1 MTVTGIDTLSSPLAL
16 SDSVQPR
23 KDVVNLKTPKTVS
36 DQVKNQSVAGSA
48 SPIQDQ
54 VTLSREAQALS
65 VSDSQS
71 SKNNTF
77 QQSPSPFDK

>member
-1 MTVTGIDTLSSPLAL
+1 MTVTGADTLSSPLAL
-16 SDSVQPR
+16 SASVQPR
-23 KDVVNLKTPKTVS
+23 KEVADAKASQAAS
-36 DQVKNQSVAGSA
+36 DTTQNQSASRSA
-48 SPIQDQ
+48 SSVQDQ

-65 VSDSQS
+65 VSDAES

>member
-1 MTVTGIDTLSSPLAL
+1 MTVPGIDTLSTALAL
-16 SDSVQPR
+16 SPSVQPR
-23 KDVVNLKTPKTVS
+23 KEIADAKASQAASDATKNQTVS
-36 DQVKNQSVAGSA
+36 GSPSSV
-48 SPIQDQ
+48 QDQ

>member
-1 MTVTGIDTLSSPLAL
+1 MTVTGVDTLPSPLAL
-16 SDSVQPR
+16 SSSVQPR
-23 KDVVNLKTPKTVS
+23 KEVADAKASQAAS
-36 DQVKNQSVAGSA
+36 DSAKNQSA
-48 SPIQDQ
+48 SQSPSNVQDQ

-65 VSDSQS
+65 VSDSLS